1 MARQRESRE
10 GEGVVM
16 GIEGR
21 GIATREELG
30 EGQREWGGR
39 KGDEHRVAT
48 REEVEEGWLEPGQV

>member
-1 MARQRESRE
+1 M
-10 GEGVVM
+10 M

-30 EGQREWGGR
+30 EGRREWGGR

-48 REEVEEGWLEPGQV
+48 REELEEGRLQPGQV